1 MKLRSLP
8 GLLGA
13 LAILGP
19 GGLALASVPANG
31 ATAAGISMIHRPVHV
46 TGVRHDNV
54 SSTNWSGYAVSP
66 SSSTDQFTYV
76 TGTWT
81 QPTATCARNSSTYAS
96 FWVGLDGYS
105 SDSVEQ
111 LGTDSDC
118 SRGTP
123 SYYAWYE
130 MYPANSVSLSKGT
143 YPVSPGDSLTAS
155 VTRSGTSYTLSIS
168 DPAHKWTFSKTVTG
182 SDANSSA
189 EWVAEA
195 PELCNFYYCQLASLT
210 NFGTL
215 SMSAAQATSTSVPES
230 PIGSFTG
237 SGGPHDMT
245 MVTNSGVVKAQP
257 SGLTQTTTGT
267 VTSSAFTDTWHHS

>member
-19 GGLALASVPANG
+19 GGLAMTSVPANG
-31 ATAAGISMIHRPVHV
+31 ATAAGMSIVHRPVHV
-46 TGVRHDNV
+46 TGVRHDTV
-54 SSTNWSGYAVSP
+54 ESTNWSGYAVT
-66 SSSTDQFTYV
+66 STIQFTGV
-76 TGTWT
+76 VGAWT
-81 QPTATCARNSSTYAS
+81 QPAATCARSSTTYAS

-118 SRGTP
+118 ARGTP

-130 MYPANSVSLSKGT
+130 MYPANSVSLSRTK
-143 YPVSPGDSLTAS
+143 YPVSVGDSLTAT
-155 VTRSGTSYTLSIS
+155 VTRTGTSYTLSMS
-168 DPAHKWTFSKTVTG
+168 DTANSVTKWTFSQAETG

-195 PELCNFYYCQLASLT
+195 PELCNVLGCHLASLT
-210 NFGTL
+210 NFGTV
-215 SMSAAQATSTSVPES
+215 SMSGGQAAVGGSNE
-230 PIGSFTG
+230 PISSFTEDG
-237 SGGPHDMT
+237 SPHEIT
-245 MVTNSGVVKAQP
+245 MVTNAGVTKAQP
-257 SGLTQTTTGT
+257 SGL
-267 VTSSAFTDTWHHS
+267 SSNGEAFSDTWKHS